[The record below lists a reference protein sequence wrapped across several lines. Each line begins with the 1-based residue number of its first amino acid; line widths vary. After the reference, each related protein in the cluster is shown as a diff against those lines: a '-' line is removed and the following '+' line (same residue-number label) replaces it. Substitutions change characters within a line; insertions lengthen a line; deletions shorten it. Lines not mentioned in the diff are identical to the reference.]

1 MNVVFPVF
9 DRKSVFVVVC
19 LFGFVLFFCI
29 SKFLKPSI
37 YKMHN
42 LVSMV
47 IKWLVKQK
55 NKTHSLF
62 KYFITY
68 CLTIN
73 KVKVFTGF
81 LFKHFFDW

>member
-19 LFGFVLFFCI
+19 FVFVFFG
-29 SKFLKPSI
+29 KFLKPSI

-47 IKWLVKQK
+47 IKWFVKQK

-68 CLTIN
+68 YLTIN

-81 LFKHFFDW
+81 LFKHFF